1 MGWFS
6 VLDMDSLKKLV
17 GKMVVVKRPFRGKCS
32 GELRSVSE
40 TFLFLYCDGQS
51 VILDAR
57 QEGLSVRPI
66 ARSRRISDRLQ
77 AGGAAAKRRHIKA
90 DNASMDRTLGAG

>member
-1 MGWFS
+1 
-6 VLDMDSLKKLV
+6 VLDLDSLKKLV

-40 TFLFLYCDGQS
+40 TFLFLRCDGQS

-57 QEGLSVRPI
+57 QEGLSVRPL
-66 ARSRRISDRLQ
+66 ARSRRIADRLR
-77 AGGAAAKRRHIKA
+77 ARGAAAKRGLLKEAKA
-90 DNASMDRTLGAG
+90 STGHTLHAG